1 MSTIVS
7 CNGETKDVAKETR
20 PKRKAFATWEV
31 GGETYRL
38 KLNTATI
45 CQLEEKFKTN
55 LMNLLG
61 SDDDIPALSNM
72 LYITHAAMKNY
83 HHGIKLED
91 VKTMY
96 DTYLSEGGSLIT
108 FFMDVFMPIY
118 QVSGFFTESVESN
131 MERQMK
137 QAKEQIL

>member
-7 CNGETKDVAKETR
+7 CNDEAKDVAKETR

-61 SDDDIPALSNM
+61 SDNDIPALSNM
-72 LYITHAAMKNY
+72 LYVTHAAMKNY

-96 DTYLSEGGSLIT
+96 DTYLSEGGSLIS

-118 QVSGFFTESVESN
+118 QVSGFFTGSVESN
-131 MERQMK
+131 MERQME

>member
-1 MSTIVS
+1 MSTRVS
-7 CNGETKDVAKETR
+7 CNDEAKDVAKETR
-20 PKRKAFATWEV
+20 PKRKAFAIWEV

-61 SDDDIPALSNM
+61 SDNDIPALSNM
-72 LYITHAAMKNY
+72 LYVTHAAMKNY

-96 DTYLSEGGSLIT
+96 DTYLSEGGSLIS

-131 MERQMK
+131 MERQME

>member
-20 PKRKAFATWEV
+20 PKRKAFAAWEV
-31 GGETYRL
+31 GGETYHL

-61 SDDDIPALSNM
+61 SDNDIPALSNM

-96 DTYLSEGGSLIT
+96 DTYLSDGGSLISL
-108 FFMDVFMPIY
+108 FMDVFMPIY
-118 QVSGFFTESVESN
+118 QVSGFFTESVGNN
-131 MERQMK
+131 MERQME

>member
-1 MSTIVS
+1 MSTIMS
-7 CNGETKDVAKETR
+7 SSDEAKEIAQETQ

-38 KLNTATI
+38 KLTTAVI

-61 SDDDIPALSNM
+61 SDDSIPPLSNM

-91 VKTMY
+91 VKAMY
-96 DTYLSEGGSLIT
+96 DTYLSEGGSLVS
-108 FFMDVFMPIY
+108 FFINVFMPIY
-118 QVSGFFTESVESN
+118 QVSGFFSQGVESE
-131 MERQMK
+131 MESRME
-137 QAKEQIL
+137 QAKEEIL